1 MAIKHT
7 EYGPGQRV
15 VFEWTNPHTKEKY
28 KGEGTIGRAN
38 KVFGVLIEYV
48 LIDIAFPDTFVETDF
63 FLANRN
69 PDYLAPPSAI
79 LDLLASPQSPIVEA

>member
-1 MAIKHT
+1 MAKKHT

-15 VFEWTNPHTKEKY
+15 FFEWTNPHTGKKY

-48 LIDIAFPDTFVETDF
+48 LIDIAFPNTFVETDF
-63 FLANRN
+63 FLANKN

-79 LDLLASPQSPIVEA
+79 LDLLTSPQSPIVEA